1 MTLEAIVE
9 ECRDLLGRPPGELA
23 EAWKAAHP
31 DGKAIGCFPVYTPL
45 ELIHAAGALPL
56 ALYGGGTTIEL
67 THADSRFQSFVCS
80 IAKTTLELGF
90 QGRLKG
96 LDGTLFHSIC
106 DVARNLSSVFHRNF
120 PDLFVEYL
128 HLPQNTSSD
137 AAVDYLEA
145 EYRRLLGRLEGLVG
159 HPVTEDDLARSILAH
174 NWRRDLLRRLY
185 AFRAQAPHLLSLA
198 ECYLLTR
205 AGGLMPIEAHAT
217 LVESALIALRTR
229 EGRPKDRVR
238 VVIEGAFCEQ
248 PPVGLLEVIEEAGC
262 YVVDDDLMKGWRWF
276 TEAIPVNGAPLRALA
291 ESYRDRSEYSSV
303 RHDWRKPKAQGL
315 LDKVQAAKADAVLF
329 LPAKFCE
336 PALFDYVLYRE
347 ALEREGIPHLVVEFE
362 EKQWTFERT
371 RNEIETFV
379 ESLLFD

>member
-1 MTLEAIVE
+1 MTFEAIVE
-9 ECRDLLGRPPGELA
+9 ECRARLARPPGEVA
-23 EAWKAAHP
+23 ATWKAEHP
-31 DGKAIGCFPVYTPL
+31 GGRAIGCFPVYTPL

-56 ALYGGGTTIEL
+56 AVAGGGTTVEL

-90 QGRLKG
+90 QGRLAG
-96 LDGTLFHSIC
+96 LDGVLFHSIC
-106 DVARNLSSVFHRNF
+106 DVARNLSSVMRRNF

-128 HLPQNTSSD
+128 HLPQNTASE

-145 EYRRLLGRLEGLVG
+145 EYRRLLAGLERLVG
-159 HPVTEDDLARSILAH
+159 HPVTEDDLSRSILAH
-174 NWRRDLLRRLY
+174 NWRRGLLRRLY

-198 ECYLLTR
+198 ECALLTR
-205 AGGLMPIEAHAT
+205 AAGAMP
-217 LVESALIALRTR
+217 VESYGPLLEAALVALGAR
-229 EGRPKDRVR
+229 EGRLKDRVR
-238 VVIEGAFCEQ
+238 VVVEGAFCEQ
-248 PPVGLLEVIEEAGC
+248 PPLGLLEVIEEAGC
-262 YVVDDDLMKGWRWF
+262 YVLDDDLMTGWRWF
-276 TEAIPVNGAPLRALA
+276 TEDVPVDGAPLRALA
-291 ESYRDRSEYSSV
+291 EAYRDRSEYSSI

-315 LDKVQAAKADAVLF
+315 LEKVRRAGADAVLF